1 MSDEEYMAL
10 IDYVHHLMGDF
21 CNKVDDDE
29 PGNVACFD
37 VADGLWRKGY
47 RLVGNE
53 EARDG

>member
-1 MSDEEYMAL
+1 MAL